1 MLNKEQILN
10 ADDVKR
16 EEIQIPEWNGSV
28 FIAVMSGTA
37 RDRFESSII
46 GKNGGANTSNIRAK
60 LAAATIVDEE
70 GVLMFSEKDIT
81 ALGKKSAAALDRI
94 YEASQKLNR
103 LTDGDVDELA
113 KNS

>member
-1 MLNKEQILN
+1 
-10 ADDVKR
+10 
-16 EEIQIPEWNGSV
+16 
-28 FIAVMSGTA
+28 
-37 RDRFESSII
+37 
-46 GKNGGANTSNIRAK
+46 
-60 LAAATIVDEE
+60 
-70 GVLMFSEKDIT
+70 MFSEKDIT